1 MIYLKLISG
10 EKLVKLTN
18 IQGNLPTFN

>member
-1 MIYLKLISG
+1 LISG